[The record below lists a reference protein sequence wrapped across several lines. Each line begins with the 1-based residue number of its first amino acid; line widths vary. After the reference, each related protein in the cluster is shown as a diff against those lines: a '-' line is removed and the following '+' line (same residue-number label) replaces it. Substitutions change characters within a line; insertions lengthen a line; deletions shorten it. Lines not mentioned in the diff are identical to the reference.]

1 MKEFYDITAQE
12 GQNPENRFQ
21 LKNHGLKRH
30 LMTIGTRVRR
40 GSWGENTEYIS
51 NTTYRDT
58 RPEDYIKDFIYAI
71 RKFKPVYEIDMFLD
85 HHLEVYVERGNNS
98 ETFIKH
104 IKYEVIPE
112 LEKSKDSK
120 THIELVNKW
129 LGQREGKSWNQQSN
143 HSIYLQGVNAPV
155 QLLIDSP
162 NASQTQEIHYTKE
175 EINDFLSRLQKDAD
189 NLKHDLKEE
198 LLLEIQTA
206 QSQLNRGKPIT
217 SKIKGLLI
225 LAKEIGI
232 GVFTNLAA
240 SPIFETLKP
249 SLGL

>member
-1 MKEFYDITAQE
+1 MKEFYDITTQE

-21 LKNHGLKRH
+21 LKNYGPRRH
-30 LMTIGTRVRR
+30 LMTVGTPVRR
-40 GSWGENTEYIS
+40 GSWGERKEYIS

-71 RKFKPVYEIDMFLD
+71 RKFKPIYEIDMFLD
-85 HHLEVYVERGNNS
+85 HHLGVYVERGNNS

-104 IKYEVIPE
+104 IKYEVIPQ
-112 LEKSKDSK
+112 LENNKDSK

-129 LGQREGKSWNQQSN
+129 LGQREGKSWNQKSN

-162 NASQTQEIHYTKE
+162 NASQTQEIYYTKE
-175 EINDFLSRLQKDAD
+175 EIDDFLNRLQKDAD

-206 QSQLNRGKPIT
+206 KSQLKRGKSIT
-217 SKIKGLLI
+217 PKIKSLLI
-225 LAKEIGI
+225 LTKEIGI
-232 GVFTNLAA
+232 GVFTNLVA
-240 SPIFETLKP
+240 SPIYETLKP
-249 SLGL
+249 SIGL